1 MLAVQRRTKNKQKK
15 KQFIEI
21 SAVFRENSWKQNLSV
36 KGCPPKLKNIE
47 VQSIL
52 KNCCTTIDDLYC
64 DHSSVGQKLVFVN
77 QKTLEASLL
86 FFCSFWPLSAS
97 LRICQRTPLQKLI
110 YVSLRTSNCQYTL
123 FKFRNLCRKSSKVA
137 SSPPP
142 GTESVWPQ
150 FPGNDSNA
158 GSPARPQDFR
168 LLRPTLTVLRPAA
181 DTLRELPAPP

>member
-1 MLAVQRRTKNKQKK
+1 MILKSCSKKASFTSQCWQCRGGQKTKKK

-21 SAVFRENSWKQNLSV
+21 SAVFRENSWKKNLSV

-110 YVSLRTSNCQYTL
+110 WCHCAPQTVNTLCSN
-123 FKFRNLCRKSSKVA
+123 FEIFVEKVQKL
-137 SSPPP
+137 P
-142 GTESVWPQ
+142 VH
-150 FPGNDSNA
+150 
-158 GSPARPQDFR
+158 RPQAQNLSGRSFR
-168 LLRPTLTVLRPAA
+168 ATTATLGLRLGLKTS
-181 DTLRELPAPP
+181 DY

>member
-1 MLAVQRRTKNKQKK
+1 MEK
-15 KQFIEI
+15 
-21 SAVFRENSWKQNLSV
+21 NLSV

-110 YVSLRTSNCQYTL
+110 WCHCAPQTVNTLCSN
-123 FKFRNLCRKSSKVA
+123 FEIFVEKVQKL
-137 SSPPP
+137 P
-142 GTESVWPQ
+142 VH
-150 FPGNDSNA
+150 
-158 GSPARPQDFR
+158 RPQAQNPSGRSFR
-168 LLRPTLTVLRPAA
+168 ATTATLGLRLGLKTS
-181 DTLRELPAPP
+181 DY